1 MPVYGIEKKNITV
14 SLPVAAYQSL
24 CGLAEQ
30 RGQTPAQYIR
40 SLTMQHLADQ
50 NLPLYCST
58 EIQPTAPADK

>member
-24 CGLAEQ
+24 CGLAKQ

-40 SLTMQHLADQ
+40 SLVMQHLADQ
-50 NLPLYCST
+50 NLPLYCNG
-58 EIQPTAPADK
+58 EIQPTASAEE